1 MATTKKPLLLA
12 FFATSTLGSFSSQ
25 AAEQLFSLDYSGT
38 TYSASGTIGLD
49 DAFLSNPGFNSIS
62 LPSAAFTSLSLTVY
76 NGTTALDTFTL
87 ADFNNIRFDTGA
99 VTLDLSQELVGQ
111 GGWGTF
117 PTGDFNLFGNAD
129 LRAVTYYTL
138 EFCDVDLG
146 CSEISLSS
154 FAPQIALASM
164 TLADV
169 QASLQSTNLGL
180 QTTLS
185 STNTLVNGAH
195 SRPMSRRV
203 AEDEKTFW
211 LAGDWGNDN
220 HGTRSGETGLA
231 EVGGGYNFGQA
242 QVNVSI
248 GKTWAH
254 QDLINGGDVSSDG
267 KYIMVAGII
276 PLSVDNGVYATLGGF
291 RHWGEVDI
299 DRGYFNMGA
308 MDRSSASPDSNTWG
322 VRARVDWENAFT
334 IKTARFSPYADLWHS
349 ETKLDSYTETGG
361 GFPARFDSRRDSI
374 TELRAGL
381 NAAMPIKTSGFDFV
395 ANLEAV
401 HRFDDQ
407 ADNTSGQVVG
417 LFGFNLDGQKY
428 DQNWFKGG
436 IGLEGKLGQ
445 GKASLMLNGTTE
457 GEMASSWLAASY
469 QMAF

>member
-1 MATTKKPLLLA
+1 MLRKTVLSTLLATT
-12 FFATSTLGSFSSQ
+12 TVVSFSSQ
-25 AAEQLFSLDYSGT
+25 AAERMFSLDYSGT
-38 TYSASGTIGLD
+38 TYTASGTIGLD
-49 DAFLSNPGFNSIS
+49 DAFLRNPGGGNNSYN
-62 LPSAAFTSLSLTVY
+62 LPSAAFTSLSLTVF
-76 NGTTALDTFTL
+76 NGTIALDTFTL
-87 ADFNNIRFDTGA
+87 ADFNRIRFDTGG

-111 GGWGTF
+111 SGWGNA
-117 PTGDFNLFGNAD
+117 TGDFNLFGNGD
-129 LRAVTYYTL
+129 LIAFGRYTFN
-138 EFCDVDLG
+138 FCDQNLG
-146 CSEISLSS
+146 CSKISLSS
-154 FAPQIALASM
+154 FAPQIALAGM
-164 TLADV
+164 TLADA
-169 QASLQSTNLGL
+169 QASIQSTDLGL
-180 QTTLS
+180 KSILS
-185 STNTLVNGAH
+185 STNIVVNGAH

-203 AEDEKTFW
+203 AAGEKTFW

-220 HGTRSGETGLA
+220 HGARSGETGLA

-267 KYIMVAGII
+267 NYVMLAGII
-276 PLSVDNGVYATLGGF
+276 PLSVDNGVYATLGAF

-308 MDRSSASPDSNTWG
+308 MDHSSASPDSDTWG
-322 VRARVDWENAFT
+322 IRARVDWENAFI

-381 NAAMPIKTSGFDFV
+381 NTAVPIQTSGFDFV
-395 ANLEAV
+395 ANVEAV
-401 HRFDDQ
+401 HRFDDK

-417 LFGFNLDGQKY
+417 LFGFNLDGEKY

-436 IGLEGKLGQ
+436 IGIEGKLGR
-445 GKASLMLNGTTE
+445 GKASLMLNGTTK

-469 QMAF
+469 QLAF